1 MWYSLSSGWNSYL
14 RFSRRGFLP
23 FKKMKTEETNTYFS
37 SDWHLFHAN
46 IIKYCKRPFEDSS
59 KMNRTILDNM
69 NSRITENDWL
79 YFLGDMALV
88 SDEKHLIY
96 WLDGLRCKNICF
108 IKGNHDK
115 TASKI
120 YSRFFWYKDIA
131 EIRVQDQSVVLCHYS
146 MNTWNRSHRGSWHLY
161 GHSHGTLPDNPNSM
175 SMDVGV
181 DTNNF
186 YPYSFEDIKK
196 RMSLK
201 TFIPKDHHK

>member
-1 MWYSLSSGWNSYL
+1 
-14 RFSRRGFLP
+14 
-23 FKKMKTEETNTYFS
+23 MKTKETNTYFTA
-37 SDWHLFHAN
+37 DWHLFHAN

-88 SDEKHLIY
+88 YDEKHLIY
-96 WLDGLRCKNICF
+96 WLDGLRCRNICF

-120 YSRFFWYKDIA
+120 SNRFFWYKDIA
-131 EIRVQDQSVVLCHYS
+131 EIRVQDQPIVLCHYS

-186 YPYSFEDIKK
+186 FPYSFDDIKK
-196 RMSLK
+196 RMAKK
-201 TFIPKDHHK
+201 TFVSIDHHGKV